1 MCKNLLTKLFRR
13 LSNNAEFTKGIQ
25 HTINHI
31 QGQVGIDT
39 GDNLLTFNRFSGRCC
54 VLEGRENARD
64 DRR

>member
-1 MCKNLLTKLFRR
+1 MSKNHLTNLFWG

-25 HTINHI
+25 HAINHI

-54 VLEGRENARD
+54 VHEGRENARD